1 MAPDHETNDKAGV
14 PLVMELKKNLY
25 GLRQSPK
32 NWFGLCMWRSSSS
45 ASVRSSRIRVSHVHL
60 RGREWLC
67 HRDAL
72 SGLYSAPHNK
82 TLLNK
87 LKKKLMDR
95 LEMSNAGDVSRVVGM
110 NVTCDREKGAI
121 TISHENYRE
130 NVVQR
135 YYERLQPHLH
145 LRSRAETFSEPTR
158 E

>member
-1 MAPDHETNDKAGV
+1 MAPDYETNDKAGV
-14 PLVMELKKNLY
+14 PLVMKLKKTCAVS
-25 GLRQSPK
+25 GRARRT
-32 NWFGLCMWRSSSS
+32 GS
-45 ASVRSSRIRVSHVHL
+45 AYACGGRRHRLPPAQVGSVHHVHL

-82 TLLNK
+82 PLLNK
-87 LKKKLMDR
+87 LKTKLMDR

-121 TISHENYRE
+121 TISQDNYRE
-130 NVVQR
+130 NVIQR
-135 YYERLQPHLH
+135 YYGRLQPRLH
-145 LRSRAETFSEPTR
+145 PRSRAKTVPEPTR